1 MKKITLLLVVLALQI
16 SCVAVNP
23 KAAPPKKIHGKAGR
37 PLPYF
42 SLTIDS
48 NYEPQLDHV
57 VKGYKLL
64 PVVMK
69 NFALKAVP
77 MDLKNDRW
85 VVVGE
90 KGQTYKALNS
100 LKLKDPVAWRKL
112 PEDVKNLIDY
122 PEILPIEYS
131 VTFDILLPSNA
142 KLDYFREL
150 RFYSSALGREFV
162 IEKEY

>member
-1 MKKITLLLVVLALQI
+1 MATA
-16 SCVAVNP
+16 CVEVRNGQP
-23 KAAPPKKIHGKAGR
+23 KVPKNIQGKAGR

-48 NYEPQLDHV
+48 NYEPALDNV

-64 PVVMK
+64 PIVMK
-69 NFALKAVP
+69 NFSLKAIP

-90 KGQTYKALNS
+90 KGKSYKALNS

-112 PEDVKNLIDY
+112 PEAVKNLIDY

-131 VTFDILLPSNA
+131 VTFDILLPKNA
-142 KLDYFREL
+142 KLEYFKEL
-150 RFYSSALGREFV
+150 RFYSASLGKEFV